1 MKVRVKTFSSI
12 SPDYLNIFNTNLGIK
27 NYWVFFSF
35 VTSLVICGFDGFLTL
50 TAPNCSRINA
60 IVTPIISTM
69 MP

>member
-35 VTSLVICGFDGFLTL
+35 VTSLVICGFDGFLT
-50 TAPNCSRINA
+50 
-60 IVTPIISTM
+60 
-69 MP
+69 